1 MAKTKPSK
9 RSLKR
14 TKSVL
19 NGTTVPRS
27 NTGSKKPSESPATL
41 LAKAT
46 ALLHTSEPDG
56 ALSLAQRALALLQS
70 SSTSE
75 QDTLP
80 ALNLIAEIHV
90 ELGDVGTA
98 REYFLRA
105 VHLDP
110 EGEVPEAAGG
120 GAEKFLWLAQ
130 LCEDGGAESV
140 GWFTRGAAV
149 LRREIAGLEA
159 DGAGPDLQLTAQEK
173 RRKLANALCGTV
185 EVYMTDLSYVEER
198 ARPLLK
204 TQ

>member
-9 RSLKR
+9 KKSAKR

-19 NGTTVPRS
+19 NGTTVPRP

-41 LAKAT
+41 LAQAT
-46 ALLHTSEPDG
+46 TLLHTSQPDE

-70 SSTSE
+70 SSTSA
-75 QDTLP
+75 QSTLP
-80 ALNLIAEIHV
+80 ALNLVAEIHV
-90 ELGDVGTA
+90 ELGDVDAA
-98 REYFLRA
+98 REHFLRA

-110 EGEVPEAAGG
+110 EGEVAEAAGG

-140 GWFTRGAAV
+140 GWFTRGATV
-149 LRREIAGLEA
+149 LRREIGALEA
-159 DGAGPDLQLTAQEK
+159 DGAGPGLQLAAQEK
-173 RRKLANALCGTV
+173 RRKLANALCGAV

-198 ARPLLK
+198 GR
-204 TQ
+204 QRF